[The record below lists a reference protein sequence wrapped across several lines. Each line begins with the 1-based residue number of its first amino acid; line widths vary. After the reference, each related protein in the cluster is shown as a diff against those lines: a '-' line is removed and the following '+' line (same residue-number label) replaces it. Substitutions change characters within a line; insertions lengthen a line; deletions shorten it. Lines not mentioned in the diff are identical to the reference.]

1 MANRLTEYQQSQQV
15 PVSAWPAT
23 MSPDGPTMQQ
33 RGEAILGQA
42 TRWVVE
48 HPEIAL
54 TGAVLTG
61 VVLGWL
67 IKRR

>member
-1 MANRLTEYQQSQQV
+1 MNNRLAEYDQSQQV
-15 PVSAWPAT
+15 PASAWPAT
-23 MSPDGPTMQQ
+23 MSPEGPTMQQ
-33 RGEAILGQA
+33 RVEAIAGQA
-42 TRWVVE
+42 SRWIIE

-61 VVLGWL
+61 VVLGCL

>member
-1 MANRLTEYQQSQQV
+1 MLNRLAEYEQGQQV
-15 PVSAWPAT
+15 PASAWPAS
-23 MSPDGPTMQQ
+23 MSPDGPTIQQ
-33 RGEAILGQA
+33 RAEAILGQA
-42 TRWVVE
+42 SRWVVE

>member
-1 MANRLTEYQQSQQV
+1 MNNRLVEYEQSQLV
-15 PVSAWPAT
+15 PASAWPAS
-23 MSPDGPTMQQ
+23 MSPDGPTIQQ
-33 RGEAILGQA
+33 RAEAVLGQA
-42 TRWVVE
+42 SRWIVE

>member
-1 MANRLTEYQQSQQV
+1 MNNRLAEYDQSQNV
-15 PVSAWPAT
+15 ATAAWPAT

-33 RGEAILGQA
+33 RAEAILGQA
-42 TRWVVE
+42 SRWVVE

>member
-1 MANRLTEYQQSQQV
+1 MNNRLAEYEQAQQV
-15 PVSAWPAT
+15 PASAWPAT
-23 MSPDGPTMQQ
+23 MSPEGPTIQQ
-33 RGEAILGQA
+33 RAEAILGQA
-42 TRWVVE
+42 SRWIVE

>member
-1 MANRLTEYQQSQQV
+1 MNNRLAEYDQSQNV
-15 PVSAWPAT
+15 AAESWPAN

-33 RGEAILGQA
+33 RAEAMLGQA
-42 TRWVVE
+42 SRWVVE

>member
-1 MANRLTEYQQSQQV
+1 
-15 PVSAWPAT
+15 

-33 RGEAILGQA
+33 RAEAILGQA
-42 TRWVVE
+42 GRWVVE